1 MDFRENV
8 REIAHVRYIDCE
20 HTLWMLLIFV
30 YWVYVESSSG
40 VRFLRVRV
48 LEGKMIPS
56 DFREKSAIK

>member
-1 MDFRENV
+1 
-8 REIAHVRYIDCE
+8 
-20 HTLWMLLIFV
+20 MLLIFV

-40 VRFLRVRV
+40 VRFLRVLVRV